1 MAQATRQS
9 SLQGELEVEV
19 EIRAPAK
26 QYHELLV
33 GRPQDV
39 PKATPENVQGCELRE
54 GECGKVGSVI
64 VWNYAINGQPK
75 VMKETIVELDSEKNL
90 MVARAIEG
98 DIMKEFKSF
107 VITIQATP
115 KQRGPGSVVKCQM
128 KYERINEKVAP
139 PEKMIELFVKASK
152 DMDEMLMSKV

>member
-54 GECGKVGSVI
+54 GEFGKVGNVI
-64 VWNYAINGQPK
+64 VWNYAIGTK
-75 VMKETIVELDSEKNL
+75 SKHLSKYI
-90 MVARAIEG
+90 MVKKHNF
-98 DIMKEFKSF
+98 DW
-107 VITIQATP
+107 
-115 KQRGPGSVVKCQM
+115 
-128 KYERINEKVAP
+128 
-139 PEKMIELFVKASK
+139 
-152 DMDEMLMSKV
+152 